1 VFCPNCREAVARDSK
16 SCSGCGARIAAPIPR
31 TLHWA
36 GLLLL
41 NILTV
46 GIFANIWCFVQANFA
61 RKIDEGSRAMLW
73 YALSIGA
80 ELCSLVVA
88 TVGGTKTGL
97 TAYLAGGAVI
107 LYAVGTWSIKQSID
121 QYYQNTMRI
130 PSRLSGM
137 MTIVLSQIYLQYH
150 FSRIR
155 TWSSDERPTADHCD

>member
-1 VFCPNCREAVARDSK
+1 MFCPNCREAVARDSK

-36 GLLLL
+36 VLLLL

-107 LYAVGTWSIKQSID
+107 LRCWNLEHQTID
-121 QYYQNTMRI
+121 R
-130 PSRLSGM
+130 PVLPEHDAD
-137 MTIVLSQIYLQYH
+137 TITLEWDDDYCS
-150 FSRIR
+150 
-155 TWSSDERPTADHCD
+155 